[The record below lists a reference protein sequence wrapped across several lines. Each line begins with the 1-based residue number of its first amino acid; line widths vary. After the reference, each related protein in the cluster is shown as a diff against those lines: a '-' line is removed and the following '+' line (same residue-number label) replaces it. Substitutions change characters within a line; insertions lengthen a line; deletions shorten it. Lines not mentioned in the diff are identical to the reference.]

1 MDIENMIAFVTVAEL
16 KSVSAAASSMNHLQS
31 NMTAKIKKIENHYQ
45 QQLFF
50 RSTRGMELTPE
61 GEKLYRQYKK
71 MLLLW
76 EETEQEMS
84 GRELKLRLGI
94 MQSVI
99 SENITKAFSDLY
111 EKYPGMSVTLIT
123 GSTENMENEVVEGN
137 IDIAYTFGKSN
148 LQQLRYWPIGTEELV
163 LIGKRAK
170 TAASLAQCLQSETM
184 LILSKNCLYASIL
197 QRIYADHGIHLA
209 TKTEV
214 GVFETLLS
222 LASLGMGVALISKT
236 KAKEFGVTDFMEL
249 PQEYRYIDKFL
260 VTRTNY
266 ELSPLERQFFKISQ
280 SL

>member
-16 KSVSAAASSMNHLQS
+16 KSVSAAASNMNHLQS
-31 NMTAKIKKIENHYQ
+31 NMTAKIKKIENHYR

-71 MLLLW
+71 LLLLW
-76 EETEQEMS
+76 EETEQEMNR
-84 GRELKLRLGI
+84 RELKLRLGI

-111 EKYPGMSVTLIT
+111 EKYPNMSVTLIT
-123 GSTENMENEVVEGN
+123 GSTEKMEEELIEGN
-137 IDIAYTFGKSN
+137 IDLAYTFGKSD
-148 LQQLRYWPIGTEELV
+148 LQQLHYWPIGSEELV
-163 LIGKRAK
+163 LVGKRVK

-197 QRIYADHGIHLA
+197 QRIYSAHGIHLA
-209 TKTEV
+209 SKTEV
-214 GVFETLLS
+214 GVLETLLR

-236 KAKEFGVTDFMEL
+236 NVREFGVTDFMEL

>member
-1 MDIENMIAFVTVAEL
+1 MDIENMMAFVTVAEL
-16 KSVSAAASSMNHLQS
+16 KSVSAAASNMNHLQS
-31 NMTAKIKKIENHYQ
+31 NMTAKIKKIENHYR

-50 RSTRGMELTPE
+50 RSSRGMELTPE

-71 MLLLW
+71 LLLLW
-76 EETEQEMS
+76 EETEQEMNR
-84 GRELKLRLGI
+84 RELKLRLGI

-99 SENITKAFSDLY
+99 SENITKAFTDLY
-111 EKYPGMSVTLIT
+111 EKYPNMSVTLIT
-123 GSTENMENEVVEGN
+123 GSTEKMEEELIEGN
-137 IDIAYTFGKSN
+137 IDLAYTFGKSD
-148 LQQLRYWPIGTEELV
+148 LQQLHYWPIGSEELV
-163 LIGKRAK
+163 LVGKRVK

-197 QRIYADHGIHLA
+197 QRIYSAHGSHPA
-209 TKTEV
+209 SKTEV
-214 GVFETLLS
+214 GVLETLLR
-222 LASLGMGVALISKT
+222 LASLGMGVALVSKT
-236 KAKEFGVTDFMEL
+236 TVREFGVTDFMEL

>member
-1 MDIENMIAFVTVAEL
+1 MDIENMLAFVTVAEL
-16 KSVSAAASSMNHLQS
+16 KSVSAAAVSMNHLQS
-31 NMTAKIKKIENHYQ
+31 NMTSKIKKIENHYR

-50 RSTRGMELTPE
+50 RSSRGMELTPE

-76 EETEQEMS
+76 EETEQEMNH
-84 GRELKLRLGI
+84 RELKLRLGI
-94 MQSVI
+94 MQSII
-99 SENITKAFSDLY
+99 SENITKAFSSLY
-111 EKYPGMSVTLIT
+111 EKYPDMSVTLIT
-123 GSTENMENEVVEGN
+123 GSTEKMEGELIEGN
-137 IDIAYTFGKSN
+137 IDLAYTFGKSD
-148 LQQLRYWPIGTEELV
+148 LQQLHYWPIGSEELV
-163 LIGKRAK
+163 LVGKRAK
-170 TAASLAQCLQSETM
+170 TAASLSQCLQSETM

-197 QRIYADHGIHLA
+197 QRIYSAHDIHLA
-209 TKTEV
+209 SKTEV
-214 GVFETLLS
+214 GVLETLLR

-236 KAKEFGVTDFMEL
+236 NVREFGVTDFMEL

>member
-1 MDIENMIAFVTVAEL
+1 MLAFVTVAEL
-16 KSVSAAASSMNHLQS
+16 KSVSAAAVSMNHLQS
-31 NMTAKIKKIENHYQ
+31 NMTSKIKKIENHYR

-50 RSTRGMELTPE
+50 RSSRGMELTPE

-76 EETEQEMS
+76 EETEQEMNH
-84 GRELKLRLGI
+84 RELKLRLGI
-94 MQSVI
+94 MQSII
-99 SENITKAFSDLY
+99 SENITKAFSSLY
-111 EKYPGMSVTLIT
+111 EKYPDMSVTLIT
-123 GSTENMENEVVEGN
+123 GSTEKMEGELIEGN
-137 IDIAYTFGKSN
+137 IDLAYTFGKSD
-148 LQQLRYWPIGTEELV
+148 LQQLHYWPIGSEELV
-163 LIGKRAK
+163 LVGKRAK
-170 TAASLAQCLQSETM
+170 TAASLSQCLQSETM

-197 QRIYADHGIHLA
+197 QRIYSAHDIHLA
-209 TKTEV
+209 SKTEV
-214 GVFETLLS
+214 GVLETLLR

-236 KAKEFGVTDFMEL
+236 NVREFGVTDFMEL